1 MNVARLLRDYGDAG
15 AVNSLLA
22 PWGFVDD
29 ETFLTKA
36 GHLGV
41 VYGVRGVDGDSL
53 PHPQRRT
60 LTHRFE
66 AALRGVIETEGDA
79 VKRFDSI
86 EEFHESA
93 RELID
98 AFQRG
103 DFPGTIRL
111 IDRHFGPS
119 SYSLKSL
126 FKDEQRRILE
136 ELATHSDVV
145 SVPSHSARVA
155 LEDVYGIS
163 AAGVAVLPHGSAWT
177 PVDPRPG
184 IRRRLLTWGL
194 LGPGKGIERAFAAL
208 APLRLL
214 SPAPHYQVVGQ
225 IHPNILRRQGPA
237 YRESL
242 VQLADDLN
250 VSDMVEFDDSY
261 QSEESLYRTVTEAD
275 VIVLPYD
282 NDEQVC
288 SGVLTEAIT
297 AGRPVVATNF
307 PHAREL
313 LGSGAGI
320 LVDHDD
326 IEGMT
331 AAIRQLL
338 TDDFAYRRAVE
349 EARSVAQ
356 RLSWST
362 IARRHIEYFDR
373 LGESVA
379 VS

>member
-1 MNVARLLRDYGDAG
+1 
-15 AVNSLLA
+15 
-22 PWGFVDD
+22 
-29 ETFLTKA
+29 
-36 GHLGV
+36 
-41 VYGVRGVDGDSL
+41 
-53 PHPQRRT
+53 
-60 LTHRFE
+60 
-66 AALRGVIETEGDA
+66 
-79 VKRFDSI
+79 
-86 EEFHESA
+86 
-93 RELID
+93 
-98 AFQRG
+98 
-103 DFPGTIRL
+103 
-111 IDRHFGPS
+111 
-119 SYSLKSL
+119 
-126 FKDEQRRILE
+126 
-136 ELATHSDVV
+136 
-145 SVPSHSARVA
+145 
-155 LEDVYGIS
+155 
-163 AAGVAVLPHGSAWT
+163 
-177 PVDPRPG
+177 
-184 IRRRLLTWGL
+184 
-194 LGPGKGIERAFAAL
+194 
-208 APLRLL
+208 
-214 SPAPHYQVVGQ
+214 VGQ
-225 IHPNILRRQGPA
+225 IHPNILRREGPA

-242 VQLADDLN
+242 VQLADDLK

-320 LVDHDD
+320 LVAHDD
-326 IEGMT
+326 IDGMT

-356 RLSWST
+356 RLSWSA

>member
-1 MNVARLLRDYGDAG
+1 LSQRVVTVTTFPPTRCGIARFSDSLLRALDARGQPVSVARLVGPRDTPSSDHRVLVEFDPSSAIGIERARKVLSRYS
-15 AVNSLLA
+15 AVI
-22 PWGFVDD
+22 VQ
-29 ETFLTKA
+29 
-36 GHLGV
+36 H
-41 VYGVRGVDGDSL
+41 
-53 PHPQRRT
+53 
-60 LTHRFE
+60 
-66 AALRGVIETEGDA
+66 
-79 VKRFDSI
+79 
-86 EEFHESA
+86 EFG
-93 RELID
+93 IY
-98 AFQRG
+98 
-103 DFPGTIRL
+103 
-111 IDRHFGPS
+111 GPS
-119 SYSLKSL
+119 DGEAVVDLVADLETRVMTVLHTVPFRPSPN
-126 FKDEQRRILE
+126 QRRILE
-136 ELATHSDVV
+136 ELAAHSDVV

-214 SPAPHYQVVGQ
+214 SPAPQYQVVGQ

-250 VSDMVEFDDSY
+250 VADMVEFDDSY

-349 EARSVAQ
+349 EARSVAH

>member
-1 MNVARLLRDYGDAG
+1 VSVARLVGPRDAPSSDHRVLVEFDPSSAIGIERARKVLSRYS
-15 AVNSLLA
+15 AVI
-22 PWGFVDD
+22 VQ
-29 ETFLTKA
+29 
-36 GHLGV
+36 H
-41 VYGVRGVDGDSL
+41 
-53 PHPQRRT
+53 
-60 LTHRFE
+60 
-66 AALRGVIETEGDA
+66 
-79 VKRFDSI
+79 
-86 EEFHESA
+86 EFG
-93 RELID
+93 IY
-98 AFQRG
+98 
-103 DFPGTIRL
+103 
-111 IDRHFGPS
+111 GPS
-119 SYSLKSL
+119 DGEAVVDLVADLETRVMTVLHTVPFRPSAN
-126 FKDEQRRILE
+126 QRRILE
-136 ELATHSDVV
+136 ELATHSDVI

-155 LEDVYGIS
+155 LEDVYGID

-177 PVDPRPG
+177 AVDPRPG

-194 LGPGKGIERAFAAL
+194 LGPGKGIERAFAAI

-214 SPAPHYQVVGQ
+214 SPPPHYQVVGQ
-225 IHPNILRRQGPA
+225 IHPNILRREGPA

-242 VQLADDLN
+242 VQLADDLK

-320 LVDHDD
+320 LVAHDD

-331 AAIRQLL
+331 GAIRQLL

-356 RLSWST
+356 RLSWSA